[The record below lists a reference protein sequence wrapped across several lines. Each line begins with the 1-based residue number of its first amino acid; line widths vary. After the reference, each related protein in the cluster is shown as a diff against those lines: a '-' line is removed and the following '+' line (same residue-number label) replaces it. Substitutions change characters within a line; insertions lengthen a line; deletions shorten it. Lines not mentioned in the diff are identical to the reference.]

1 MEMKRTPLKRL
12 FPGPAALAAPYIL
25 RPDMKKPF
33 ASESISRRAQ
43 ALISTA
49 TIKGGDK

>member
-1 MEMKRTPLKRL
+1 MKRAPLKGL
-12 FPGPAALAAPYIL
+12 FPGRATFAAPYIL

-43 ALISTA
+43 ALISTT